1 MPRRKTISDADVLKA
16 ATRAMYAGGPA
27 DFTLAGVAK
36 AAGIAPATLIQRF
49 GDKHG
54 LIVAAVAH
62 DNALFAEALAKL
74 PKAKGA
80 NAVIDI
86 FRVLMAGNDDDI
98 AEIAGEGFGEGLLW
112 LHQDMRDPALNKL
125 CRERFAL
132 LRAAIVARLPPLAV
146 PPQQAAQL
154 IEAI

>member
-1 MPRRKTISDADVLKA
+1 MPRRKTISDEDVLKA

-74 PKAKGA
+74 PKGRGPE
-80 NAVIDI
+80 AVIGV
-86 FRVLMAGNDDDI
+86 FRVLMSGVDDETAD
-98 AEIAGEGFGEGLLW
+98 
-112 LHQDMRDPALNKL
+112 
-125 CRERFAL
+125 
-132 LRAAIVARLPPLAV
+132 AAD
-146 PPQQAAQL
+146 
-154 IEAI
+154 